1 MTKYQWSLIILL
13 AIFAY
18 GIRFVG
24 LIAGNWIYRQPRLE
38 KVLDDLPGCLVIALV
53 AASLSHAEAAAW
65 IAAAIALAVAGMRGN
80 VIVVMIVGAGA
91 YAWLQAALG

>member
-24 LIAGNWIYRQPRLE
+24 LIAGDWFYHQPRL
-38 KVLDDLPGCLVIALV
+38 KKILCDLPGCLVIALV
-53 AASLSHAEAAAW
+53 AASLSHAGTAAW
-65 IAAAIALAVAGMRGN
+65 IAAAVAFAVARFNGN
-80 VIVVMIVGAGA
+80 VVVVMIVGTGVFAL
-91 YAWLQAALG
+91 LQASLG